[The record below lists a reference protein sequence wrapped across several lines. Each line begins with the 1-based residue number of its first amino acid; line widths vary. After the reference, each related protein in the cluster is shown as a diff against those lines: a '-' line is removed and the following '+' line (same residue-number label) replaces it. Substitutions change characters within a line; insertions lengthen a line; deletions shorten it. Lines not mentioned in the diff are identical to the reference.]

1 MLLIFLLYWNWD
13 EDYSLLI
20 I

>member
-1 MLLIFLLYWNWD
+1 MLLIFLIYCNWD